1 MGTVMKLS
9 IRWLLITTSSVLIS
23 AASLAADTQT
33 PSNWQ
38 AELMAWRAE
47 RAKNLRAPNGWL
59 SLVGLDWLNPGD
71 NSVGSAAG
79 NALKLKSQA
88 VPYLG
93 TVRLSKDSIELL
105 PPANGYPKGLQ
116 VDGKPPA
123 NPQPLTADDKGKPS
137 KITIATLQVT
147 VIHRGDQY
155 GLRIRDS
162 QSPTRTGF
170 HGLKWYPPNSALR
183 VKAQWT
189 PYNPP
194 LKRKVPTILGTEIE
208 ADVPGKATFTLDGQ
222 TMNLEPI
229 LEEPGDTE
237 LFFIVKDTT
246 SQDKSYGAGRFLYTP
261 LPDHGL
267 AQPGELW
274 LDFNRL
280 ENPPC
285 AYTPYATCP
294 LPPPQ
299 NRLQVALPA
308 GEQRYHD

>member
-1 MGTVMKLS
+1 MKLS
-9 IRWLLITTSSVLIS
+9 IRCFFVVACIVLTS
-23 AASLAADTQT
+23 AASFAADAQT

-38 AELMAWRAE
+38 AELTAWRAE
-47 RAKNLRAPNGWL
+47 RAKDLQAPNGWL
-59 SLVGLDWLNPGD
+59 SLVGLEWLKPGD
-71 NSVGSAAG
+71 NSVGSAEA
-79 NALKLKSQA
+79 NALKLKSAA

-93 TVRLSKDSIELL
+93 IVRLNRDSIELL

-123 NPQPLTADDKGKPS
+123 NPQPLTADEKGKPS

-147 VIHRGDQY
+147 VIHRGDQF

-170 HGLKWYPPNSALR
+170 HGLKWYPPNPALR

-194 LKRKVPTILGTEIE
+194 LKRKVPTILGTEVE
-208 ADVPGKATFTLDGQ
+208 AEVPGKATFTLDGK
-222 TMNLEPI
+222 TLSLEPI
-229 LEEPGDTE
+229 MEGPGETE

-246 SQDKSYGAGRFLYTP
+246 SQDTSYGAGRFLYTP

-267 AQPGELW
+267 TQRGELW
-274 LDFNRL
+274 LDFNYL
-280 ENPPC
+280 QNPPC

>member
-1 MGTVMKLS
+1 MKLF
-9 IRWLLITTSSVLIS
+9 IRTLLVVACISLIV
-23 AASLAADTQT
+23 AAAFAADTQ
-33 PSNWQ
+33 PPADWQ
-38 AELMAWRAE
+38 SGLLAWRAE
-47 RAKNLRAPNGWL
+47 HAKNLQAPNGWL
-59 SLVGLDWLNPGD
+59 SLVGLDWLKPGD
-71 NSVGSAAG
+71 NSVGSDAA
-79 NALKLKSQA
+79 NVIKLKSPA
-88 VPYLG
+88 PPNLG
-93 TVRLSKDSIELL
+93 IVRLGNNSIELL
-105 PPANGYPKGLQ
+105 PPNGGYPKGLQ

-123 NPQPLTADDKGKPS
+123 NPQPLTSDDTGKPS
-137 KITIATLQVT
+137 RITIATLQVT
-147 VIHRGDQY
+147 VIHRGDKY

-170 HGLKWYPPNSALR
+170 HGLKWYPPNPALR

-194 LKRKVPTILGTEIE
+194 LKRKVPTVLGTEIE
-208 ADVPGKATFTLDGQ
+208 AEVPGKVTFTLDGQ
-222 TMNLEPI
+222 SLSLEPI

-237 LFFIVKDTT
+237 LFFIIKDTT
-246 SQDKSYGAGRFLYTP
+246 SQDKTYGAGRFLYTP
-261 LPDHGL
+261 FPDHGL
-267 AQPGELW
+267 TQPGELW

-294 LPPPQ
+294 LAPPQ

>member
-1 MGTVMKLS
+1 MKLS
-9 IRWLLITTSSVLIS
+9 TRWFLIAIS
-23 AASLAADTQT
+23 AFVFTTAALAADTST

-38 AELMAWRAE
+38 KELMAWHAE
-47 RAKNLRAPNGWL
+47 RAKNLQAPNGWL
-59 SLVGLDWLNPGD
+59 SLVGLDWLKPRN
-71 NSVGSAAG
+71 NSVGSAAD
-79 NALKLKSQA
+79 NTLKLKSQA

-93 TVRLSKDSIELL
+93 IVRLNSNSIDLL

-116 VDGKPPA
+116 VDGKTPA
-123 NPQPLTADDKGKPS
+123 NPQPLAADDTGKPT
-137 KITIATLQVT
+137 KITISTLLVT
-147 VIHRGDQY
+147 VIHRGDQF

-170 HGLKWYPPNSALR
+170 HGLKWYPPNPALR
-183 VKAQWT
+183 VKGQWT

-208 ADVPGKATFTLDGQ
+208 ADVPGKVTFALDGQ
-222 TMNLEPI
+222 SLSLEPI
-229 LEEPGDTE
+229 LEEPTDKE

-246 SQDKSYGAGRFLYTP
+246 TQEKSYGAGRFLYTP
-261 LPDHGL
+261 FPSNGL
-267 AQPGELW
+267 TQPGELW